1 MDRLDRV
8 EAILEETSKDRKKM
22 QKEMQ
27 EERKRDRKEMQE
39 ERKRDRKEMQEERKR
54 DREEMQ
60 EERKRDR
67 EERKKEKEERKKDRE
82 ETERLIKAI
91 GTDLGGVTRNM
102 SRETEQFFARGI
114 KKNGLRIGPYQFD
127 DIKTNEKYQHPE
139 RGEVEIDIYLPNS
152 TVSGIG
158 EVKNVLRAKDVRNH
172 RDKRIPKFI
181 DIYPEYRHKKI
192 IGIVAGKVIHEDA
205 VKLAHSYGFVIL
217 APEGQD
223 LKIDASAIKALKL

>member
-1 MDRLDRV
+1 MG
-8 EAILEETSKDRKKM
+8 EENKKI
-22 QKEMQ
+22 QANIKEMQ
-27 EERKRDRKEMQE
+27 EERGREIGKRCKKRGREIGKRCKKRGKEIGKRCKKREKEIGKRCKKRGKEIGKRGKREGRKE
-39 ERKRDRKEMQEERKR
+39 KR
-54 DREEMQ
+54 
-60 EERKRDR
+60 
-67 EERKKEKEERKKDRE
+67 EK

-181 DIYPEYRHKKI
+181 DIYPEYRNKKI
-192 IGIVAGKVIHEDA
+192 IGIVAR
-205 VKLAHSYGFVIL
+205 
-217 APEGQD
+217 
-223 LKIDASAIKALKL
+223 